1 MTIEM
6 TEEIQMGT
14 ANKVAKSTITLTM
27 ISNDPEVNK
36 GALLLDEMQE
46 FFNHFETTTMFFINQ
61 LFMTYKNVYPNN
73 PFI

>member
-1 MTIEM
+1 M
-6 TEEIQMGT
+6 TEEIQMGI

-36 GALLLDEMQE
+36 GALLLDEMRE
-46 FFNHFETTTMFFINQ
+46 FFNHFETSTMFFRNQ

-73 PFI
+73 LFI